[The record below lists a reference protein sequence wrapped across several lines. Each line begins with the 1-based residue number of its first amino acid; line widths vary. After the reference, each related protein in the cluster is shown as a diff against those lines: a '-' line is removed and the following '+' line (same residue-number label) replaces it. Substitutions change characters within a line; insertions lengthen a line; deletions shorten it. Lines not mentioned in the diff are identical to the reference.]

1 MRRAA
6 IAQLGMAAALLA
18 STASREQ
25 EQRSE
30 PSPPDLPPAPP
41 ASAPTP
47 PIDPWEEPEPIAGA
61 WGNRAARRRQA
72 KLERRKR

>member
-1 MRRAA
+1 
-6 IAQLGMAAALLA
+6 MAAALLA
-18 STASREQ
+18 STVSREQ

-30 PSPPDLPPAPP
+30 PSPPDPPA
-41 ASAPTP
+41 AAPTP
-47 PIDPWEEPEPIAGA
+47 LIDPWEEPEPIAGA